1 MKHNQEALQ
10 QVFLHRES
18 CFLICL
24 YKVNEKLNVD
34 LNQQGN
40 KSLRNRHLTRLC
52 PSSRGLCLSA
62 PWDAGQEKYCV
73 HHMMLRCFF
82 AETGGRCWFLIM
94 HMVTVRTILFILI
107 KCQSTEV
114 LYTPV
119 LLRICSPSS
128 FKSVPSSFAHE
139 ASVSI
144 VYIYHD
150 GYDTFYRWLF
160 LHPRCSH
167 LCP

>member
-1 MKHNQEALQ
+1 MRPLFKCGSSCVSLTSLWAMKHNQEALQ

-52 PSSRGLCLSA
+52 PSSRGLYLSA
-62 PWDAGQEKYCV
+62 PWDAGQEKYYV

-94 HMVTVRTILFILI
+94 HMVTVQTILFILI
-107 KCQSTEV
+107 KCRSTEV

-119 LLRICSPSS
+119 LLRICSP
-128 FKSVPSSFAHE
+128 V
-139 ASVSI
+139 VL
-144 VYIYHD
+144 
-150 GYDTFYRWLF
+150 RQCR
-160 LHPRCSH
+160 HPFN
-167 LCP
+167 LCA